1 MVRVRQKKIN
11 PKSNLPILR
20 EADTAGFDPE
30 DVERGIDAYTGL
42 PKIESGVE
50 SKEEKVSSFR
60 SCFASRDFSL
70 FSFSF
75 CFVSFASP
83 ARAPVCVVDH
93 GRPHMLT

>member
-20 EADTAGFDPE
+20 EADTAGFDPD

-50 SKEEKVSSFR
+50 SKEEKVR
-60 SCFASRDFSL
+60 
-70 FSFSF
+70 FSFPPFIS
-75 CFVSFASP
+75 
-83 ARAPVCVVDH
+83 DH
-93 GRPHMLT
+93 VIL